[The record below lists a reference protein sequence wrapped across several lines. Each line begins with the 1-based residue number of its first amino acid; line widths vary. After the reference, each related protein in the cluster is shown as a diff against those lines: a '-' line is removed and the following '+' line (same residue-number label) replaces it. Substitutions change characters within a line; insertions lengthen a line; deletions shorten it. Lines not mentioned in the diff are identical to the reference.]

1 MSHTR
6 TSQLPAEDEE
16 AARASGETASGKGE
30 PADAGTA
37 TEKPESSDAKAS
49 SSDDTDIA
57 ATGEPEDNA
66 SGTVDAGEPVEGNS
80 GEDARVPDGTD
91 GDAPGKA
98 ATRGPVEADG
108 RTPEEADT
116 ATAPATATTDQP
128 DDTDHEPATDG
139 AKTTQPPARTTSDGE
154 VDEAG
159 ASGRVTP
166 DGRTPEEADTATAP
180 ATATTDQPDDTDHEP
195 TSSGTEAAQPTASDT
210 ADGDASQGDTAAG
223 GEGATPDVARGWR
236 GRRPVLARALS
247 WTVTGLA
254 LVLVLFVLVLPND
267 VSKLEPERFVRIPA
281 EGVLG
286 AALLLLL
293 PPRTRKLMAVVEGV
307 ALGLLVILK
316 ALDMGF
322 YWTLDRPFDLVL
334 DWILLDDAQSFVK
347 DSFGEGGALAATI
360 GLIVLL
366 AGLVVLLVL
375 SVLRLTRVMVDNR
388 HTTGRTLLVLGTA
401 WITCSTL
408 TLEFSGVPVASHSSA
423 TLVENRVEAVRT
435 GLKDGKAFEKQA
447 AIDAFA
453 DVPPDQLLTGLR
465 GKDVLITFIESYGRS
480 AIDDPQMGVPLG
492 KTLAQKTQE
501 LKDAGYASRSGWL
514 RSPIT
519 GAGSWLGHST
529 FLSGLWI
536 KNQSRYANLVA
547 SDRLTLTEA
556 FRRTGAWRTVGI
568 VPGTQ
573 KAWPE
578 GKYFGLNH
586 IYDSD
591 QLGYK
596 GPKFSWSTMPDQ
608 YTLKAFEKLEH
619 GKKDRKP
626 MMAEIILTS
635 SHNPWAPIPS
645 TIPEDQIGDGSV
657 YHDLQKREGK
667 NPEEVWKDASKV
679 RDEYRKSIQYS
690 VTSLV
695 DYVAKYGSKDTVLV
709 FLGDHQPNKTV
720 TGEKP
725 NYDVPVSIVAQ
736 DPKVLDKIADWNWT
750 DGLKPADNA
759 PEWRMDKFRDRFMTA
774 FGPQAGGDS

>member
-1 MSHTR
+1 MGEGGPTDAAAA
-6 TSQLPAEDEE
+6 AENPESRDAE
-16 AARASGETASGKGE
+16 ASGSDDMDTAASGEPDAASGETGAGAPSE
-30 PADAGTA
+30 P
-37 TEKPESSDAKAS
+37 
-49 SSDDTDIA
+49 
-57 ATGEPEDNA
+57 
-66 SGTVDAGEPVEGNS
+66 S
-80 GEDARVPDGTD
+80 GEDSDRAPGGTD
-91 GDAPGKA
+91 DDAPGEA
-98 ATRGPVEADG
+98 GAGGPVEADR
-108 RTPEEADT
+108 RTAEQAGTET
-116 ATAPATATTDQP
+116 SSATAAAGRPGDAAR
-128 DDTDHEPATDG
+128 ESAAGG
-139 AKTTQPPARTTSDGE
+139 A
-154 VDEAG
+154 
-159 ASGRVTP
+159 
-166 DGRTPEEADTATAP
+166 
-180 ATATTDQPDDTDHEP
+180 
-195 TSSGTEAAQPTASDT
+195 EAAQPEAAQPSGPEMSD
-210 ADGDASQGDTAAG
+210 DASRGEAG
-223 GEGATPDVARGWR
+223 AARGWR
-236 GRRPVLARALS
+236 GRRPELARALS

-254 LVLVLFVLVLPND
+254 LVLVLFALIVPND
-267 VSKLEPERFVRIPA
+267 IHKLAEPERFLRIPA
-281 EGVLG
+281 EGILG

-293 PPRTRKLMAVVEGV
+293 PPRSRKLVAVVEGV
-307 ALGLLVILK
+307 GLGLLIILK
-316 ALDMGF
+316 CLDMGF

-366 AGLVVLLVL
+366 AGLVALLVL
-375 SVLRLTRVMVDNR
+375 SVLRLTRVMVRNR
-388 HTTGRTLLVLGTA
+388 NTTGRTLLVLGTA

-408 TLEFSGVPVASHSSA
+408 TLEFSGVPVASHSAA

-447 AIDAFA
+447 AVDAFA

-492 KTLAQKTQE
+492 KTLEQKTQE

-536 KNQSRYANLVA
+536 KNQSRYNHLVA

-556 FRRTGAWRTVGI
+556 FRRTGDWRTVGI

-578 GKYFGLNH
+578 GKFFGLNH

-591 QLGYK
+591 ELGYK

-645 TIPEDQIGDGSV
+645 TIPESQVGDGSV
-657 YHDLQKREGK
+657 YYDLQKREGK

-695 DYVAKYGSKDTVLV
+695 DYVAKYGSKDTVLI

-725 NYDVPVSIVAQ
+725 NHDVPVSIVAQ
-736 DPKVLDKIADWNWT
+736 DPKVLDKIADWGYT

-774 FGPQAGGDS
+774 FGPQGGATP

>member
-1 MSHTR
+1 MSHIR
-6 TSQLPAEDEE
+6 TSQPPATDHEE
-16 AARASGETASGKGE
+16 AAAPERTPDDDSRTGASGGTGASGPSE
-30 PADAGTA
+30 P
-37 TEKPESSDAKAS
+37 
-49 SSDDTDIA
+49 
-57 ATGEPEDNA
+57 
-66 SGTVDAGEPVEGNS
+66 S
-80 GEDARVPDGTD
+80 GEDGTRSPGGAD
-91 GDAPGKA
+91 GDTQGEDGAG
-98 ATRGPVEADG
+98 GPVEADG
-108 RTPEEADT
+108 RADEEPGADT
-116 ATAPATATTDQP
+116 ASETATATAGHPGEAAGESAAGGAEAARPSSP
-128 DDTDHEPATDG
+128 DASDNEPAKPTPL
-139 AKTTQPPARTTSDGE
+139 ATSDGTSAKPPTA
-154 VDEAG
+154 D
-159 ASGRVTP
+159 TP
-166 DGRTPEEADTATAP
+166 DDEPAKPSTLDASDNPSPLPSTTEPSDGTSPRPSTPEPSDNASP
-180 ATATTDQPDDTDHEP
+180 EP
-195 TSSGTEAAQPTASDT
+195 S
-210 ADGDASQGDTAAG
+210 
-223 GEGATPDVARGWR
+223 TPDTPVARGWR
-236 GRRPVLARALS
+236 ARRPALARALS

-254 LVLVLFVLVLPND
+254 LVLVLFALIVPND
-267 VSKLEPERFVRIPA
+267 IHKLAEPERFVRIPA
-281 EGVLG
+281 EGILG

-293 PPRTRKLMAVVEGV
+293 PPRSRKLMAVVEGV
-307 ALGLLVILK
+307 VLGLLVILK
-316 ALDMGF
+316 CLDMGF

-360 GLIVLL
+360 GLFVVL

-375 SVLRLTRVMVDNR
+375 SVLRLTRLMVRNR
-388 HTTGRTLLVLGTA
+388 HTTGRTLLILGTA

-408 TLEFSGVPVASHSSA
+408 TLEFSGVPVASHSAA

-492 KTLAQKTQE
+492 ETLTQKTQE

-536 KNQSRYANLVA
+536 KNQSRYNHLVA

-556 FRRTGAWRTVGI
+556 FRRTGAWRTVGV

-591 QLGYK
+591 ELGYK

-619 GKKDRKP
+619 GKKDRGP

-645 TIPEDQIGDGSV
+645 TIPEDQVGDGSV
-657 YHDLQKREGK
+657 YYDLQKREGK

-695 DYVAKYGSKDTVLV
+695 DYVAKYGSKDTVLI

-725 NYDVPVSIVAQ
+725 NHDVPVSIVAQ
-736 DPKVLDKIADWNWT
+736 DPKVLDKIADWGYT

-774 FGPQAGGDS
+774 FGPQGGATG